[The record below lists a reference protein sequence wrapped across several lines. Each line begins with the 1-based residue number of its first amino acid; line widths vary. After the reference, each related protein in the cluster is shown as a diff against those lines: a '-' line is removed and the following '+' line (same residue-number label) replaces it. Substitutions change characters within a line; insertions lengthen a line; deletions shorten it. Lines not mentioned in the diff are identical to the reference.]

1 MESLDQEIST
11 PEHAAHNTSDLE
23 TRTGAQRRAYVF
35 ALAFTASV
43 GGFLFG
49 YDLSLIG
56 AANVFLKEQFHL
68 GEELL
73 GFTTASAAL
82 GCMVGPFL
90 GAWLCDAIGRERT
103 MMVAAL
109 LLAAGAIM
117 TALSQTITLFNVFRI
132 TGGVGVGLCSVAS
145 PLYIAEIAPAKLRG
159 SLGIMYQLAIVV
171 GSTAAPLVAYVLV
184 RVFPDAVSWRW
195 MFGSQMAVVVLF
207 ALFLVLLPHSPR
219 WLALRGRLAEARQ
232 VLARVHG
239 AQAADGELNEI
250 RQSLAQESGGLKELF
265 QPGLRYA
272 LLIGLCLAFFNNWTG
287 WSAMG
292 GYIPMLFEMAGVQQ
306 RHVAI
311 LQFSLT
317 YLAMA
322 LMTVASMWL
331 IDRVGRRPLW
341 ITASILMALITAVT
355 GVTFHFQVHGP
366 LVLLVIVLC
375 TVPHGLA
382 LGGLPWLMMSELF
395 PTRIR
400 ARAVAVTTTFLW
412 LVIFTCGQFFPM
424 LIGWSQRR
432 LGSPAGA
439 FWVFTLVCICSTLF
453 GWRMLPETRG
463 RTLEEIAGSW
473 RQR

>member
-1 MESLDQEIST
+1 MQTHILN
-11 PEHAAHNTSDLE
+11 A
-23 TRTGAQRRAYVF
+23 RYRKAYIF
-35 ALAFTASV
+35 ALAFTAAV

-56 AANVFLKEQFHL
+56 AANVYLKDQFHL
-68 GEELL
+68 SEEVL

-103 MMVAAL
+103 MIVASL

-117 TALSQTITLFNVFRI
+117 TAMAHTITVFNTFRI
-132 TGGVGVGLCSVAS
+132 LGGVGVGLCSVAS
-145 PLYIAEIAPAKLRG
+145 PMYIAEVAPAKMRG

-171 GSTAAPLVAYVLV
+171 GSTAAPLVAYGLV
-184 RVFPDAVSWRW
+184 RIFPDTVSWRW
-195 MFGSQMAVVVLF
+195 MFGSQMVVVVLF
-207 ALFLVLLPHSPR
+207 AMFLFLLPHSPR
-219 WLALRGRLAEARQ
+219 WLARQGRFEEARQ

-239 AQAADGELNEI
+239 PESAETELAEI
-250 RQSLAQESGGLKELF
+250 RQSLFQEVGGLRELF
-265 QPGLRYA
+265 RPGLRSA
-272 LLIGLCLAFFNNWTG
+272 LIIGLMLAFFNNWTG

-341 ITASILMALITAVT
+341 MVASVLMALITAVT
-355 GVTFHFQVHGP
+355 GLVFHFQVHGP
-366 LVLLVIVLC
+366 AVLLVLVLC

-400 ARAVAVTTTFLW
+400 AQAVAVTTTFLW
-412 LVIFTCGQFFPM
+412 IVIYTCGQFFPM
-424 LIGWSQRR
+424 LIGWSKRH

-439 FWVFTLVCICSTLF
+439 FWVFTLVCLCSTLF
-453 GWRMLPETRG
+453 GWRMLPETKG
-463 RTLEEIAGSW
+463 RTLEDIARW
-473 RQR
+473 WQK